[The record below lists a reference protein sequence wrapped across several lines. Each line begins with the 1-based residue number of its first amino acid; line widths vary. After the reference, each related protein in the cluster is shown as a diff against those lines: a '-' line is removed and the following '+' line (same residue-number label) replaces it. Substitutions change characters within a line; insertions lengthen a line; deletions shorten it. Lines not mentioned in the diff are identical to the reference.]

1 MVCLGNICRSP
12 LAEGILKS
20 KTKNLEVDSAGTA
33 GYHIGKQP
41 DIRSID
47 IAKKHDIDLTSQR
60 ARQFSTSDFD
70 DFDKIYVMDNDN
82 YSETSGTFSEKDE
95 YQDEEKEDPFT
106 SSTDTKISK
115 KSKTPVLDNFGRD
128 ITDLAINDKL
138 DPVVGREKEIER
150 VSQILSR
157 RKKNNPLLIGE
168 PGVGKS
174 AIAEGLAK
182 LITDFIIL
190 DFEAM
195 LPHLK

>member
-60 ARQFSTSDFD
+60 ARQFSTRDFD

-82 YSETSGTFSEKDE
+82 YSKIISLARNQEDMDKVDLILNEIYPKEYKSVPDPYYGGDEGFQNIYNLLEVSCEVIAKKYET
-95 YQDEEKEDPFT
+95 
-106 SSTDTKISK
+106 
-115 KSKTPVLDNFGRD
+115 R
-128 ITDLAINDKL
+128 
-138 DPVVGREKEIER
+138 
-150 VSQILSR
+150 
-157 RKKNNPLLIGE
+157 
-168 PGVGKS
+168 
-174 AIAEGLAK
+174 
-182 LITDFIIL
+182 
-190 DFEAM
+190 
-195 LPHLK
+195 